1 MLVNAPKKSKEIKDV
16 ELFGNTIKEPL
27 LKVTRMRAGFYQYV
41 TKQNGVM
48 QVSSIDIVNTFMKES
63 GFHYYVV
70 DQKVGTDSS
79 NHKIQEDDGRIL
91 LVNTEGLEE
100 LIKKAEE
107 ECV

>member
-1 MLVNAPKKSKEIKDV
+1 
-16 ELFGNTIKEPL
+16 
-27 LKVTRMRAGFYQYV
+27 
-41 TKQNGVM
+41 
-48 QVSSIDIVNTFMKES
+48 MKES